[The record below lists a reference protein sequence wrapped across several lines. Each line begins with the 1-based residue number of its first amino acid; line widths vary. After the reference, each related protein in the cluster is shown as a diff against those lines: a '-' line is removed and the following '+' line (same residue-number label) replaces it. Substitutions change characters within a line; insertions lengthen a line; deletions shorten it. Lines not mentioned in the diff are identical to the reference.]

1 MGVVFLVGAYPIVC
15 KNTNV
20 VVAKNATTSQKWI
33 ATPYYSEIS
42 SVAEKIHHIF
52 QHHRNSHIIS
62 NIKAGR

>member
-1 MGVVFLVGAYPIVC
+1 MRTGC

-33 ATPYYSEIS
+33 ISPYYSEIN

-52 QHHRNSHIIS
+52 QFRRNSHII
-62 NIKAGR
+62 NTIKAGR

>member
-1 MGVVFLVGAYPIVC
+1 MRTGC

-52 QHHRNSHIIS
+52 QHR
-62 NIKAGR
+62 R